1 MFVHIHK
8 EHRTKFDPC
17 TLSVFLWDIQP
28 HKKDISVTILSL
40 GKFLLAWM

>member
-17 TLSVFLWDIQP
+17 TLSVLLWDIQL